1 MSITTA
7 LDARLTVNELLRRH
21 PSVLPVLNGFGVDS
35 CCGGAESLAQAAQSA
50 QVPFDALM
58 AALEAPLQRASR

>member
-35 CCGGAESLAQAAQSA
+35 CCGGSDSLAEAARSA
-50 QVPFDALM
+50 QIPLDALM
-58 AALEAPLQRASR
+58 AALDASLQRASR